1 MTLEKPAA
9 AASLWRRPRF
19 VSFSAGVF
27 ANNIGDGIYAVTL
40 PLLSYDLTGSL
51 HVMALLSAVTPVSL
65 LLSGPLLGHVA
76 DRYGTRALVLSGLA
90 VQFLAVLV
98 LILVLDSDIRPGA
111 WLLVLC
117 ELSVQ
122 FGGATY
128 RSGWF
133 ASLPA
138 LFPDQPGQAR
148 GVQSAS
154 FRITTVLGPLLAGA
168 LLGPLGYV
176 GLLWVN
182 LGSFLVPVGVWLA
195 GVRPPR
201 KTEDHQPHD
210 GFARS
215 ILAGWRVLRSSR
227 AVFTTMVLVAFVE
240 MLGGTGSQALS
251 VFYLRDELRLSGG
264 RVEIVLTV
272 VNLCAAGGALWATR
286 IAGEGSRLRMGP
298 IALGTLLTA
307 AGSLVLMTA
316 GAAVA
321 VTLAMVGLFGA
332 YSVLNVAAEV
342 LLYRTMPAEYI
353 GRLWG
358 LWRLVCGGAEAL
370 GPLVIST
377 SSSVLPVRGVFLVL
391 GVIAILPVCW
401 LLLHT
406 RTGWDSL
413 PPPSGTQ
420 HAGSVSGP
428 QDAA

>member
-1 MTLEKPAA
+1 MTLEEDAGPS
-9 AASLWRRPRF
+9 SLWRRPRF

-27 ANNIGDGIYAVTL
+27 ANNLGDGIYAVTL

-51 HVMALLSAVTPVSL
+51 HVMALLSAVTPVAL
-65 LLSGPLLGHVA
+65 LLSGPLLGHLA
-76 DRYGTRALVLSGLA
+76 DRYGTRGLVLSGLA

-98 LILVLDSDIRPGA
+98 LIVVLGGDVRPGA
-111 WLLVLC
+111 WLLVVC

-154 FRITTVLGPLLAGA
+154 FRVTTVLGPLLAGA

-176 GLLWVN
+176 GLLWLN
-182 LGSFLVPVGVWLA
+182 LGTFLVPAAVWLA

-201 KTEDHQPHD
+201 KTDGGRAHD

-215 ILAGWRVLRSSR
+215 VLAGWRVLRGSR
-227 AVFTTMVLVAFVE
+227 VVFTTMVLVAFVE
-240 MLGGTGSQALS
+240 VLGGTGSQALS

-264 RVEIVLTV
+264 RVEFVLTV
-272 VNLCAAGGALWATR
+272 VNLCATAGALWATR
-286 IAGEGSRLRMGP
+286 IAGEGSRLRIGHV
-298 IALGTLLTA
+298 ALGALLTT
-307 AGSLVLMTA
+307 AGSLALMTS
-316 GAAVA
+316 GSPVL
-321 VTLAMVGLFGA
+321 VTLAMTGLFGS

-342 LLYRTMPAEYI
+342 LLYRMMPAEYI

-370 GPLVIST
+370 GPLVISV
-377 SSSVLPVRGVFLVL
+377 SSGVLPVRGVFLVL
-391 GVIAILPVCW
+391 GAIAMLPLCW
-401 LLLHT
+401 LLLRI
-406 RTGWDSL
+406 RTGWDTL
-413 PPPSGTQ
+413 PPPPAAR
-420 HAGSVSGP
+420 HATTVPGP
-428 QDAA
+428 ADTA